1 MTGFCGCLPN
11 LPTNR
16 HGEEELEIMP
26 FCTNCGAKSPDDAL
40 FCPCCGTRMSPH
52 PADEQARNKKEVI
65 LHEDLL
71 NARSL
76 AEIGDEA
83 ANGEVPDY
91 ATAANKYRQA
101 LEAVV
106 CAVLDVC
113 SFSADD
119 VRCYLSSDEK
129 MDTGRSR
136 LDTNTKLA
144 FCEKAN
150 LLNAAELAWANTIR
164 FVGNKGSH
172 YGDDSPRPKDI
183 SKAQFAI
190 ESLLRAVE
198 GKIGAWASD
207 DACVPEIQRKV
218 FSECYKNAA
227 QAGDFDAQRYT
238 RGAPGVNLKRIVY
251 GGHASSAK
259 NAAVDD
265 MLARFESQADM
276 RAARKSEMAQ
286 QEAKINEIK
295 RNRPAQSWREA
306 DELRRSV
313 SDLGEV
319 VRELDANIV
328 RSASELDVEFAR
340 IRMLYGKEA
349 VADLIDRANA
359 AACRAGLGGKRFKV
373 GLFPGGEGT
382 RPYDQHGCLVALYV
396 GIVVFAFI
404 FLLSCLRAG

>member
-1 MTGFCGCLPN
+1 
-11 LPTNR
+11 
-16 HGEEELEIMP
+16 MP
-26 FCTNCGAKSPDDAL
+26 FCTNCGAKSPDNAL
-40 FCPCCGTRMSPH
+40 FCPHCGTQMPPH
-52 PADEQARNKKEVI
+52 PADEPIRNKEEVVS
-65 LHEDLL
+65 HEDLL

-76 AEIGDEA
+76 AEIGNGA
-83 ANGEVPDY
+83 ANGAVPDY

-101 LEAVV
+101 LEAVL
-106 CAVLDVC
+106 CAILDVC
-113 SFSADD
+113 NFSADD

-136 LDTNTKLA
+136 LDTNAKLA

-183 SKAQFAI
+183 SKAQFAT
-190 ESLLRAVE
+190 ENLLRAVE
-198 GKIGAWASD
+198 GKIGAWVSD

-218 FSECYKNAA
+218 FSKCYENAA
-227 QAGDFDAQRYT
+227 QRDDFDAQCYT
-238 RGAPGVNLKRIVY
+238 RGVPGMNRKRITY
-251 GGHASSAK
+251 GNREHTAK
-259 NAAVDD
+259 NAAVDE
-265 MLARFESQADM
+265 MLACFESQVDM

-286 QEAKINEIK
+286 QEAKINEIR

-306 DELRRSV
+306 DELRRSI
-313 SDLGEV
+313 SDLSEV

-328 RSASELDVEFAR
+328 RLASELDVEFAR

-382 RPYDQHGCLVALYV
+382 RPYDRHGCLVVLYV
-396 GIVVFAFI
+396 GIVVLAFI
-404 FLLSCLRAG
+404 FLLACLCGR